1 MNILYQSSQLPVNEK
16 EAEVNRMPNERLQQ
30 ELAEKLSQIPPE
42 AEALVMSMLLN
53 NVSTLLSGMEIGKQL
68 EQTTVS
74 PVD

>member
-1 MNILYQSSQLPVNEK
+1 
-16 EAEVNRMPNERLQQ
+16 MPNERLQQ

-68 EQTTVS
+68 EQTPVS